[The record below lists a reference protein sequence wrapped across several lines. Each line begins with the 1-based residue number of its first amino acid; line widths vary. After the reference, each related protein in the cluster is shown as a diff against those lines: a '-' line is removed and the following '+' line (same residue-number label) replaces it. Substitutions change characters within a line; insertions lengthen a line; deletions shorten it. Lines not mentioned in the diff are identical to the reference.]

1 MFNTLSRSRDE
12 VRPREASRIRMY
24 SCGPTVYRRAHIG
37 NLRTYILADW
47 LRRAFVA
54 EGYDIV
60 HVKNIT
66 DIGHMRQQALEQGE
80 DKVLA
85 AARAEGKTP
94 EEIARHYTS
103 AFLGD
108 EAKLNILPAHVFP
121 RATDHITEMVNL
133 VSTLLDKGFA
143 YERQGNVY
151 FRTASFSDYGRLS
164 RQRPERLEKGVRIQ
178 PDPLKESQR
187 DFALWKAS
195 EPGRVLQWPSPW
207 GQGFPGWHI
216 ECSAM
221 AIRHLGME
229 FDVHTGGVDNIFP
242 HHEDEKAQSEAAFA
256 RPFALHWVHG
266 QHLLVDGVKMAKS
279 TGNTYSLADIEAKGF
294 EPLAF
299 RYLCTKCHYRSP
311 LNFTLP
317 ALVSAQRSLIRLREA
332 IKEDSTA
339 PRSPDDLAA
348 ATWWKKRW
356 WEAIEDDLNLPR
368 ALAIAWQLARSEEPM
383 GLKRHILLQFDQ
395 IFGFNLASRNTVKEI
410 PPRLQPLVAQR
421 SRLRSRSEY
430 HLADV
435 IREGIIRDGYEVRD
449 QRDGCLL
456 IPKPA
461 WDQPTTAI
469 SASTNVTSLI
479 EEPDKYELS
488 ISLLSRDNRLEVER
502 AIGGLLPMC
511 QEGRV
516 EVIVVDNGS
525 DDGTDKWLKQT
536 AEEER
541 GLRVVCADHNLGTA
555 AARNAALRQS
565 RGRIVVL
572 MDTSIEVT
580 GDPVPHLERAFAD
593 PKMGIVGRWGLTSK
607 DLRHFSETEESGD
620 AIAIQAY
627 FMAFPRRLLRKI
639 GLLDERYRFYRHLDL
654 DLSLSVRR
662 IGYQLLVDTDLPLV
676 RHEHGE
682 WMRTPPEQRE
692 RLSKRNFYRFLKKW
706 GERTDMLTAA
716 TSEPAKHLDRQEPT

>member
-1 MFNTLSRSRDE
+1 
-12 VRPREASRIRMY
+12 MY

-47 LRRAFVA
+47 LRRALVA
-54 EGYDIV
+54 EGNDIV

-66 DIGHMRQQALEQGE
+66 DIGHMRQEALERGE

-103 AFLGD
+103 AFFSD

-133 VSTLLDKGFA
+133 VATLLDKGFA

-164 RQRPERLEKGVRIQ
+164 RQQPDSLEKGVRIQ
-178 PDPLKESQR
+178 IDPLKERQR

-299 RYLCTKCHYRSP
+299 RYLCTKSHYRSP
-311 LNFTLP
+311 LNFTFP

-332 IKEDSTA
+332 IREDSTA
-339 PRSPDDLAA
+339 PSSLADLAT
-348 ATWWKKRW
+348 ATRWKKRW
-356 WEAIEDDLNLPR
+356 WEAIKDDLNLPQ
-368 ALAIAWQLARSEEPM
+368 ALAIAWQLARSEEPID
-383 GLKRHILLQFDQ
+383 LKRHILLEFDQ
-395 IFGFNLASRNTVKEI
+395 IFGFNLASRNTVIEI
-410 PPRLQPLVAQR
+410 PPRLQPLLAQR

-435 IREGIIRDGYEVRD
+435 IREGIIREGFEVRD
-449 QRDGCLL
+449 QRDGSLL

-461 WDQPTTAI
+461 WDQAATVI
-469 SASTNVTSLI
+469 SASTDVISLI
-479 EEPDKYELS
+479 DEPDKYELS
-488 ISLLSRDNRLEVER
+488 INLLSMDNRLEVER
-502 AIGGLLPMC
+502 ALGGLLPMC
-511 QEGRV
+511 QEGRA

-525 DDGTDKWLKQT
+525 EDGTDKWLKQT
-536 AEEER
+536 AEGEG

-580 GDPVPHLERAFAD
+580 GDIVPRLERAFAD

-607 DLRHFSETEESGD
+607 DLRHFSETQESGD

-662 IGYQLLVDTDLPLV
+662 IGYQLLVDADLPLV

-682 WMRTPPEQRE
+682 WMRTPQEDRE

-706 GERTDMLTAA
+706 GDRTDMLSGA
-716 TSEPAKHLDRQEPT
+716 TSDPAEPLGRQ